1 MNGNV
6 HTHKAKNALR
16 RFVFISYPILLLI
29 CLLCITYILKQGP
42 RLTAEERA
50 DMIAEM
56 KYESSTVAELMNSL
70 QAYFDD
76 HGKYPDSLGDLVPKY
91 LDRIK
96 PHKRGG
102 QKEWIYSRDE
112 NGSFVL
118 GIGYESYCGLSYP
131 VVYNFVDR
139 GWRRKN

>member
-6 HTHKAKNALR
+6 RTHKAKNALR

-29 CLLCITYILKQGP
+29 CLLCSTYIYIKGP

-70 QAYFDD
+70 QACFDD

-96 PHKRGG
+96 PYKDGK
-102 QKEWIYSRDE
+102 QEWIYSRDE
-112 NGSFVL
+112 NGNFVL
-118 GIGYESYCGLSYP
+118 GIGYESYCGLPYP

-139 GWRRKN
+139 GLRRKN